1 MTACSDRDL
10 SLRFSGKGTST
21 RTFLAAASGAEIGG
35 ILMREG
41 KRYPCKHCRGRR
53 VTREECRRRVLA
65 KDPGCR
71 PGDTL
76 CALGQLAAAGEAA

>member
-1 MTACSDRDL
+1 MTACSDRGL
-10 SLRFSGKGTST
+10 SLRFSGKGTNT
-21 RTFLAAASGAEIGG
+21 RTFLTAASGAELCG

-41 KRYPCKHCRGRR
+41 KRYPCKHCRGRYA
-53 VTREECRRRVLA
+53 TREECRRRVLA

-76 CALGQLAAAGEAA
+76 CALGQLATAMEAA